1 MKILR
6 KIPRYL
12 RESTDWID
20 INSKKIV
27 LQCKQNEAKQPY
39 EINGV
44 KTSWN
49 KKLELY
55 QTAMGR
61 MDKGVA

>member
-1 MKILR
+1 LI
-6 KIPRYL
+6 
-12 RESTDWID
+12 STQ
-20 INSKKIV
+20 KKTV